1 MPGEIDCVRRGLEG
15 IPDEGVI
22 DLVRRHAGGLD
33 CGDTRENPEIGRR
46 EALEAS
52 PESAKGRTLSRKDD
66 DVFGLPLCSHLVLA
80 NGVLLESNYG

>member
-1 MPGEIDCVRRGLEG
+1 MVDVVRRQF
-15 IPDEGVI
+15 
-22 DLVRRHAGGLD
+22 GGLD
-33 CGDTRENPEIGRR
+33 RGDAGKYSKVRGR

-66 DVFGLPLCSHLVLA
+66 DVFGLPLCSRLVLA